1 MIDLDDVYS
10 FVGKYYILILIVLF
24 YLAKVYGSRR
34 NKVLLEQAM
43 KGSLVETINSISDW
57 DKKATSSKKKIIVVD
72 FFATWCGPCVSAAP
86 VFANLS
92 KEYKEKD
99 VAFWKVDVDQCAQ
112 IASRE
117 GVSAM
122 PTFKIFANEN
132 GKLREIEKIVGF
144 NQSKI
149 ESLISSLA
157 K

>member
-1 MIDLDDVYS
+1 M
-10 FVGKYYILILIVLF
+10 
-24 YLAKVYGSRR
+24 
-34 NKVLLEQAM
+34 
-43 KGSLVETINSISDW
+43 
-57 DKKATSSKKKIIVVD
+57 
-72 FFATWCGPCVSAAP
+72 
-86 VFANLS
+86 FANLS